1 MALQKHIKLFLFLLA
16 VCAITAFFVFQP
28 SGTKAAENLLRK
40 GCVAI
45 QAKDID
51 RLMPLISLSYKDS
64 LGMTYG
70 ALRGAFSWVFSQF
83 SDITVDCRIMNISIA
98 KDMVTT
104 DLLVWT
110 RGHGMQGPA
119 LQDIVGT
126 RDDFEPVSILF
137 KKDFIKWKVVG
148 SRWPRRKAG
157 MPEFNSNSGF

>member
-16 VCAITAFFVFQP
+16 VCAVTTFFVFQP

-40 GCVAI
+40 GCIAI

-70 ALRGAFSWVFSQF
+70 SLRGAFSRVCSQF
-83 SDITVDCRIMNISIA
+83 SDITVDYNIQNITA
-98 KDMVTT
+98 GKDTVKA

-119 LQDIVGT
+119 LQNIVGT
-126 RDDFEPVSILF
+126 SEDFEPVSILF
-137 KKDFIKWKVVG
+137 KKDFIKWKVAG

-157 MPEFNSNSGF
+157 LPEFNSNSGF